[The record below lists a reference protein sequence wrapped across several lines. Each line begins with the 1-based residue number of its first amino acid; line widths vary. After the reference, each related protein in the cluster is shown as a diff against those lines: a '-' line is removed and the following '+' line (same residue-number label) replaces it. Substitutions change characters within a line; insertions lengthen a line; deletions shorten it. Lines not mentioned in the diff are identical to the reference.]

1 MAQRIRSWTIVF
13 SDAYVKRLGRT
24 KHQKIYTCQLPPAGS
39 TEIQKPH
46 RFGTALQF
54 QVQTQL
60 FSFTLVRINAGS
72 CGFSYV
78 IPRQLIRWNLVC
90 LLSPQLTKSYHTPT
104 PTHLSSTS
112 KKSFATCVLSSIHRL
127 LEQII
132 HYLFLQLPF
141 NMKIPSLL
149 LYSPHMLY
157 VLMLLQVVL
166 DLGSIASPVPQPLSL
181 HEGPVVQDA
190 PSPKRR
196 SELSSYTGWTHETK
210 PETAIKKSPIDHTVK
225 LFVLGGNGVAFQIG
239 EDMMSFRQAVRY
251 VRNGAVAS
259 GFSVSQSSR
268 PDGSGG
274 TTVGS
279 VHVSYIERESFWS
292 AIQERAPYDTE
303 LHLTQVVFEKLGGMK
318 FTQTKAQLAARK
330 ALLERIRNL
339 PNAK

>member
-1 MAQRIRSWTIVF
+1 
-13 SDAYVKRLGRT
+13 
-24 KHQKIYTCQLPPAGS
+24 
-39 TEIQKPH
+39 
-46 RFGTALQF
+46 
-54 QVQTQL
+54 
-60 FSFTLVRINAGS
+60 
-72 CGFSYV
+72 
-78 IPRQLIRWNLVC
+78 
-90 LLSPQLTKSYHTPT
+90 
-104 PTHLSSTS
+104 
-112 KKSFATCVLSSIHRL
+112 
-127 LEQII
+127 
-132 HYLFLQLPF
+132 
-141 NMKIPSLL
+141 MKIPSML

-157 VLMLLQVVL
+157 VVMLLQVVL

-181 HEGPVVQDA
+181 HEGPVIQDA

-196 SELSSYTGWTHETK
+196 SDLSSYTGWTPETK
-210 PETAIKKSPIDHTVK
+210 PETAIKSLESPIDHTVK
-225 LFVLGGNGVAFQIG
+225 LFVPGGNGVAFQIG

-259 GFSVSQSSR
+259 GFSVSQSR
-268 PDGSGG
+268 DPDGSGG

-318 FTQTKAQLAARK
+318 FTQTKAQLAART

>member
-13 SDAYVKRLGRT
+13 SDAYVKLGLGRT
-24 KHQKIYTCQLPPAGS
+24 KHQKIYTYL
-39 TEIQKPH
+39 
-46 RFGTALQF
+46 
-54 QVQTQL
+54 
-60 FSFTLVRINAGS
+60 
-72 CGFSYV
+72 
-78 IPRQLIRWNLVC
+78 
-90 LLSPQLTKSYHTPT
+90 
-104 PTHLSSTS
+104 STS
-112 KKSFATCVLSSIHRL
+112 SRRLDRDTKASWIRNSSSVSSSDSTFLFHTCSYQRWFVNTLESRVSVVTPIDEKLSHAYTYPSIIDFKEIICYLCVVIERL
-127 LEQII
+127 LKQII

-141 NMKIPSLL
+141 NMKIPSML

-157 VLMLLQVVL
+157 VVMLLQVVL
-166 DLGSIASPVPQPLSL
+166 DLGSIASPVPQPHSL
-181 HEGPVVQDA
+181 HEGPVIQDA

-196 SELSSYTGWTHETK
+196 SDLSSYTGWTPETK
-210 PETAIKKSPIDHTVK
+210 PETAIKSLESPIDHTVK
-225 LFVLGGNGVAFQIG
+225 LFVPGGNGVAFQIG

-259 GFSVSQSSR
+259 GFSVSQSR
-268 PDGSGG
+268 DPDGSGG

-318 FTQTKAQLAARK
+318 FTQTKAQLAART